1 LINVVLSVVDSVG
14 EDVENLTH
22 QPRRFVV
29 KPVAD
34 ILSTS
39 LLFEDVVPDAVDDF
53 DVGENP
59 SKTILT
65 T

>member
-39 LLFEDVVPDAVDDF
+39 LFEDVVPDAVDDF